1 MDRMVSGSSDA
12 DSRRRNLPRGGDGKY
27 KWTLQPHHAIQWQKD
42 WLNLATKL
50 FNIDKDDILLTSS
63 EKIEVLGLLAKR
75 ITDSNMA
82 MYARAVGSCK
92 IVDTVRKI
100 CAGKEPLV
108 EVNVFTALLRY
119 SLKPPAAWLD
129 SEAVRH
135 RWEALKY
142 LERCANGVETYSAA
156 TLKNAMPKEAPVAVT
171 PGQRENTS
179 RGTISRGTMPSL
191 VICTASTNILD
202 ANMSKIPSVSA
213 ARPWTRAVT
222 SFMMPTQ
229 PSKKRKAGSE
239 PPPQAK
245 TTPSKKITTP
255 RKEAMP
261 KILSTPRKGTSK
273 HAVQSGSRDSMSAI
287 QARSETGSPTS
298 NLVRVQRDRGTATG
312 SSDGCTTDVLLA
324 GIFKATEVLQKIAHY
339 EDASVRQ
346 VALSTFIADL
356 QKAGWGDLEKSVEQ
370 LIKDEDHGSRAFL
383 AGVIISRAYERINSA
398 VDKSFNQCKNDPARP
413 APGAAGPGSC
423 SRADK

>member
-1 MDRMVSGSSDA
+1 MASGSSDA

-27 KWTLQPHHAIQWQKD
+27 KWTLQPHHAIQWQED

-50 FNIDKDDILLTSS
+50 FNIDKDDILLTSR

-100 CAGKEPLV
+100 CAGKKPLV
-108 EVNVFTALLRY
+108 EVTVFTALLRY

-142 LERCANGVETYSAA
+142 LERCANGVEIYSAA
-156 TLKNAMPKEAPVAVT
+156 TLKNAMPKEAPAAVT

-179 RGTISRGTMPSL
+179 RGTIPSL
-191 VICTASTNILD
+191 
-202 ANMSKIPSVSA
+202 
-213 ARPWTRAVT
+213 
-222 SFMMPTQ
+222 
-229 PSKKRKAGSE
+229 KRKATSE
-239 PPPQAK
+239 APAQDK
-245 TTPSKKITTP
+245 TTPSKNITKPRKEAVPKILATP
-255 RKEAMP
+255 RKE
-261 KILSTPRKGTSK
+261 TSK
-273 HAVQSGSRDSMSAI
+273 HTVQSGPEKSMSAI

-298 NLVRVQRDRGTATG
+298 NLVRVQRDRGTAAG

-324 GIFKATEVLQKIAHY
+324 GIFKATEVLDKIAHY

-370 LIKDEDHGSRAFL
+370 LIKDEDHSSRAFL

-398 VDKSFNQCKNDPARP
+398 VDKSSNPSKNDPARP
-413 APGAAGPGSC
+413 VSGGRRPRILFKSG
-423 SRADK
+423 